1 MAWAQRVSNAKGF
14 AGMNRIALVLSGGV
28 ALGAY
33 HAGAYA
39 VLEEETVLPVDWLA
53 GSSIGAVTGA
63 IIAGNPPGRR
73 VERLRRFWDG
83 LAMEPLPFAACWL
96 GQPGMDTRW
105 RRAGGWASALQTRLL
120 GRPGM
125 FRPRL
130 LPEAEGAA
138 PGLYDLAPLRGRL
151 EEVIDF
157 GLLNSGGEVPRL
169 SVIAT
174 DILRGER
181 VVFDTRHGGVSV
193 GPDHLLAS
201 CALLPDFTPIEI
213 GGRLLG
219 DGGFSANAPLDLVL
233 DEAATGQ
240 KAWACFVV
248 DLFAREGG
256 RPRSLADAAA
266 RALDLMFSSQSGL
279 MLEGRVREHSLRD
292 VIGRL
297 AARLPP
303 ELTRDPEI
311 AAMLAEGRK
320 AGTATVLR
328 LAYRAPAGEAD
339 IQKTF
344 DFAHNALVSRW
355 EAGARDMRAAL
366 RTLATL
372 PRSAGGSGGG
382 MTVHEVGADAAR

>member
-1 MAWAQRVSNAKGF
+1 MTDRVGGGD
-14 AGMNRIALVLSGGV
+14 AGRPGIALVLSGGV

-39 VLEEETVLPVDWLA
+39 VLEQEGALPVDWVA

-73 VERLRRFWDG
+73 VERLRRFWER
-83 LAMEPLPFAACWL
+83 LATAPLPFTACWL
-96 GQPGMDTRW
+96 GQARMDMPW
-105 RRAGGWASALQTRLL
+105 RRAEGWASALQTRLL

-130 LPEAEGAA
+130 FPEAEGAA
-138 PGLYDLAPLRGRL
+138 PGLYDLTPLRSWL

-157 GLLNSGGEVPRL
+157 GLLNGGGKVPRL
-169 SVIAT
+169 SVVAT

-181 VVFDTRHGGVSV
+181 IVLDTRHGG
-193 GPDHLLAS
+193 GPIGPEHLLAS
-201 CALLPDFTPIEI
+201 CALLPDFAPIEI
-213 GGRLLG
+213 DGRLLG

-233 DEAATGQ
+233 DEPAAGQ
-240 KAWACFVV
+240 EAWICFVL
-248 DLFAREGG
+248 DLFAREGE
-256 RPRSLADAAA
+256 RLRSLADAAA

-279 MLEGRVREHSLRD
+279 MLGGRVREHRLRG

-303 ELTRDPEI
+303 ELTRDPEV

-320 AGTATVLR
+320 AGTATVFHLS
-328 LAYRAPAGEAD
+328 YRAPAGEAD

-344 DFAHNALVSRW
+344 DFARDALAGRW

-366 RTLATL
+366 RTLAAL
-372 PRSAGGSGGG
+372 PKGAAGSGSGL
-382 MTVHEVGADAAR
+382 TVHEAKADAAR